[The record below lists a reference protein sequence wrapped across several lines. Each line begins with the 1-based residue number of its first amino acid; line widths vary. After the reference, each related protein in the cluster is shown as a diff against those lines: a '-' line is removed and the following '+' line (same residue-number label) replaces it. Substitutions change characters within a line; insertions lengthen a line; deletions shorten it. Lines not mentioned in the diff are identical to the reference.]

1 MISVSILGIKDPKKY
16 EIIDKTSCNYIHID
30 IMDGIFVSNKHEYT
44 DLYRFTH
51 PTEIHLMVDDVKS
64 YIDKYKDLKPEY
76 IIFHIESKQ
85 DILELINQIKS
96 YGIKVGIAINPNTDI
111 SVLIP
116 YLKHIEQILVM
127 SVEPGYGGQEYII
140 STMDKVEELI
150 KLRKQLDLDFFIEVD
165 GGINPNTILGDNAEK
180 KVVGNSITSKID
192 YQKQI
197 DLLNKLIEIKKYH

>member
-1 MISVSILGIKDPKKY
+1 
-16 EIIDKTSCNYIHID
+16 
-30 IMDGIFVSNKHEYT
+30 
-44 DLYRFTH
+44 
-51 PTEIHLMVDDVKS
+51 
-64 YIDKYKDLKPEY
+64 
-76 IIFHIESKQ
+76 
-85 DILELINQIKS
+85 
-96 YGIKVGIAINPNTDI
+96 
-111 SVLIP
+111 
-116 YLKHIEQILVM
+116 M